1 MPDFTQPDHAAFVRF
16 PPNSLVV
23 GARFGMTLAR
33 QNSGKMKL
41 WLPRR
46 AFGFPGAFLK

>member
-16 PPNSLVV
+16 PPNSLVA

-41 WLPRR
+41 WFHGAPLVFR
-46 AFGFPGAFLK
+46 AHF